1 MSSTVQRARAVIV
14 GGGPAGIATAACL
27 RRRGLDPLVL
37 EKGDTVAPAWRRH
50 YERLHLHTTRG
61 ASGLPGRPMPA
72 DYPKYPSRDQVF
84 DYLRRYALEEGV
96 EIRFGVEVTRVR
108 RRDGVWEIESAGG
121 TRLTAPDVVIATGL
135 SHVPR
140 IPEIPNQ
147 EAFSG
152 EILHSADYRNGRPYA
167 GRSVLVIGF
176 GNSAAEIALDLAEHG
191 ARSHVS
197 VRSPTSVVPRD
208 VLGIPVLT
216 LSRFFSLFPPR
227 LSDRLSSPLR
237 RFTMGDVSKLGIPA
251 PDSGPMEQL
260 VTKRKVPVLDIG
272 TVAAL
277 RRGEILAHPGVRAF
291 TADGVEFT
299 DGSTETLDAVVL
311 GTGYEP
317 GVDRF
322 LEPGAGV
329 LDDAGYP
336 LVSGDATAEPGLY
349 FCGFREA
356 PSGRLRRIGVEAE
369 RLAERIAEG

>member
-27 RRRGLDPLVL
+27 RRRGLDPVVL
-37 EKGDTVAPAWRRH
+37 EKGETVAPAWRRH
-50 YERLHLHTTRG
+50 YERLHLHTTRR
-61 ASGLPGRPMPA
+61 ASGLPGREMPA
-72 DYPKYPSRDQVF
+72 EYPRYPSRDQVF
-84 DYLRRYALEEGV
+84 DYLRSYALQEGV
-96 EIRFGVEVTRVR
+96 EIRFGTEVTRVG
-108 RRDGVWEIESAGG
+108 RRDGAWEVEAADGARFS
-121 TRLTAPDVVIATGL
+121 APDVVIATGL

-140 IPEIPNQ
+140 VPDFPNQ

-152 EILHSADYRNGRPYA
+152 EILHSADYRNGSPWA
-167 GRSVLVIGF
+167 GRRVLVVGF

-208 VLGIPVLT
+208 ILGVPILT

-237 RFTMGDVSKLGIPA
+237 RFTMGDVSEVGIPA
-251 PDSGPMEQL
+251 PETGPMEQL
-260 VTKRKVPVLDIG
+260 VTRRKVPVLDVG
-272 TVAAL
+272 TIAAL
-277 RRGEILAHPGVRAF
+277 RRGDIHARPGVSAF
-291 TADGVEFT
+291 TAGGVVFT
-299 DGSTETLDAVVL
+299 DGSAESFDAVVL

-322 LEPGAGV
+322 LETDAAV
-329 LDDAGYP
+329 LDDAGCP
-336 LVSGDATAEPGLY
+336 LVSGDATAEPGMY

-356 PSGRLRRIGVEAE
+356 PSGRLRRIGIEAE
-369 RLAERIAEG
+369 RLAKRIAVR